1 MSDKEEKRPRLEKMV
16 DASEYK
22 KKENYLTRALSV
34 FLPEDVYDL
43 KDYISN
49 YDGGNVTQLKIRLN
63 ATGEAMRMN
72 IVKPNV
78 PDYTIGE
85 LSRPND
91 VELIFDDSRDL
102 DTFIDALLQLQKYHR
117 ESVGEWRVMK

>member
-1 MSDKEEKRPRLEKMV
+1 MRIRTD
-16 DASEYK
+16 
-22 KKENYLTRALSV
+22 
-34 FLPEDVYDL
+34 
-43 KDYISN
+43 SN

-63 ATGEAMRMN
+63 TTGETMRMN
-72 IVKPNV
+72 IVKPKV

-85 LSRPND
+85 LSRPNN

-117 ESVGEWRVMK
+117 ESVGEWRVVEWMNSLEN

>member
-1 MSDKEEKRPRLEKMV
+1 MKIRTD
-16 DASEYK
+16 
-22 KKENYLTRALSV
+22 
-34 FLPEDVYDL
+34 
-43 KDYISN
+43 SN
-49 YDGGNVTQLKIRLN
+49 YDGGNVIQLKIRLN

-78 PDYTIGE
+78 PDYTFGE
-85 LSRPND
+85 LSRSND

-117 ESVGEWRVMK
+117 ESVGEWRVIK

>member
-1 MSDKEEKRPRLEKMV
+1 MRIRTD
-16 DASEYK
+16 
-22 KKENYLTRALSV
+22 
-34 FLPEDVYDL
+34 
-43 KDYISN
+43 SN
-49 YDGGNVTQLKIRLN
+49 YDGGNVTRLKIRLN

-91 VELIFDDSRDL
+91 VELIFDDSGDL

-117 ESVGEWRVMK
+117 ESVGEWKVMK

>member
-1 MSDKEEKRPRLEKMV
+1 MKIRTD
-16 DASEYK
+16 
-22 KKENYLTRALSV
+22 
-34 FLPEDVYDL
+34 
-43 KDYISN
+43 SN

-72 IVKPNV
+72 TVKPNV
-78 PDYTIGE
+78 PDYIIGK

-102 DTFIDALLQLQKYHR
+102 DIFIDALLQLQKYHR
-117 ESVGEWRVMK
+117 EVLVNGEL

>member
-1 MSDKEEKRPRLEKMV
+1 MKIRTD
-16 DASEYK
+16 
-22 KKENYLTRALSV
+22 
-34 FLPEDVYDL
+34 
-43 KDYISN
+43 SN

-85 LSRPND
+85 LSRSND
-91 VELIFDDSRDL
+91 VELKRLKIFGRTTVYSL
-102 DTFIDALLQLQKYHR
+102 VIVLFALLFQLERLHWEDVKVKNLR
-117 ESVGEWRVMK
+117 